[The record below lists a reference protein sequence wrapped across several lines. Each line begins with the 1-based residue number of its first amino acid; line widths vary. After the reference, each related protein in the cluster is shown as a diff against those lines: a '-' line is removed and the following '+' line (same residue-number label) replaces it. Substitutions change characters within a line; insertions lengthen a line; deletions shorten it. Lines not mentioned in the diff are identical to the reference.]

1 MLHQLVNKQSAPIVD
16 TEVFDGNPLHYICY
30 RSMFQE
36 AVDKN
41 IKDPQGKLTWLIN
54 LTNREAKELVKPF
67 IHDRPECGFANTMRL
82 LKNQYGNPHKLQ
94 VSYKKEIKQMPKIKP
109 GDAAAYRRLFN
120 FLIKCQS
127 LECSNQNPLDA
138 ADVICIIL
146 AKLPGYLQ
154 DRWNRNMQKI
164 RKVQMKQPGLNDH
177 KNLIEDEMVLVNDAH
192 FSKEAI
198 GQYEEKPL
206 KNQQSTSSR
215 LMS

>member
-1 MLHQLVNKQSAPIVD
+1 
-16 TEVFDGNPLHYICY
+16 
-30 RSMFQE
+30 
-36 AVDKN
+36 
-41 IKDPQGKLTWLIN
+41 
-54 LTNREAKELVKPF
+54 
-67 IHDRPECGFANTMRL
+67 
-82 LKNQYGNPHKLQ
+82 
-94 VSYKKEIKQMPKIKP
+94 MPKIKP

-127 LECSNQNPLDA
+127 LECSNQNSLDA

>member
-16 TEVFDGNPLHYICY
+16 TEVFDGDPLHYICY

-54 LTNREAKELVKPF
+54 LTNREAKELVKLF
-67 IHDRPECGFANTMRL
+67 IHDRQECGFANTMRL

-120 FLIKCQS
+120 FKYQS
-127 LECSNQNPLDA
+127 LECSN
-138 ADVICIIL
+138 VICIIL